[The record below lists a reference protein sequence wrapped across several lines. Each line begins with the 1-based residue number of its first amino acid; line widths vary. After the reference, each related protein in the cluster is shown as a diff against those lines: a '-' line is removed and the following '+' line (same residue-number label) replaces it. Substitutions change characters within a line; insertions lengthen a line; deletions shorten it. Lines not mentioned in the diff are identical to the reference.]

1 MRLFFKYFSMQQDVL
16 VLGNLLLKSEGLLSS
31 PVYPSC
37 IACATDNVFVF
48 MIMGPSL

>member
-1 MRLFFKYFSMQQDVL
+1 MRLFFKNFSMQQDVS
-16 VLGNLLLKSEGLLSS
+16 VLGNLLLKSEGLFSS

-37 IACATDNVFVF
+37 IACASDKVLVF